1 MQGDDPVKRQQGS
14 GHLQAKERG
23 LKRYQPCDPQI
34 WDFRRPDREGINVC
48 WSGRQPAAFRQPELT
63 KVGGGGV
70 CVGGEAV
77 RSSI

>member
-1 MQGDDPVKRQQGS
+1 MKRQQEG

-70 CVGGEAV
+70 CGGEAV